1 MSLTH
6 ASTTR
11 NALADKIDDLINTGA
26 GTAKMRCRDGSTTI
40 VDVPLDNPAFGAASG
55 GTITLAGVPLSADA
69 VATGDLDNF
78 QILDRNGSV
87 VYSGTITATGGGGDS
102 TVNNISVNTGQE
114 VAITSLTYTAPV

>member
-1 MSLTH
+1 
-6 ASTTR
+6 
-11 NALADKIDDLINTGA
+11 
-26 GTAKMRCRDGSTTI
+26 
-40 VDVPLDNPAFGAASG
+40 VPLDNPAFGAASG